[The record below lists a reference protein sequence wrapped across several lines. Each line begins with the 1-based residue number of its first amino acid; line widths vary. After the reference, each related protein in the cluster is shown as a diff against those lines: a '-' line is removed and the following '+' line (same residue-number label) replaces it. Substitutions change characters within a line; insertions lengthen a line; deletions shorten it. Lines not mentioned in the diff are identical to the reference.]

1 MGADTKLIAVYLW
14 VCDRLDRIVGGARL
28 RQRGFEPKLTDA
40 EALTMES
47 FGELLGLRSDAAIW
61 RYFKDHWS
69 LWFPGLGSSSNFAK
83 PCANLY
89 PVKQA
94 LLAES
99 FMPCDDVHRIDGFP
113 VPVCHIARAPR
124 SRAYRGEAADGYCA
138 SKDEDYYGFKG
149 HLLIDRS
156 GRIVHVPLTAA
167 NIDERQVLPNLFGRI
182 AGWLLGD
189 KGYLGQEWRAEA
201 AAHGLHLVTPLRSNM
216 NDPCE
221 PKLIA
226 WFMTVRRRVETA
238 IGQLVE
244 AFSFC
249 DVRTH
254 DLWHLTG
261 RLARKLLAYN
271 LSLAM
276 NYSA

>member
-1 MGADTKLIAVYLW
+1 MDADTKLITVYLW
-14 VCDRLDRIVGGARL
+14 VCDRLDQSVGGVRL
-28 RQRGFEPKLTDA
+28 RHRGFAPKLSDA
-40 EALTMES
+40 EALTMEI
-47 FGELLGLRSDAAIW
+47 FGELLGLRSDAAVW

-69 LWFPGLGSSSNFAK
+69 LWFPGLGSPANFAK
-83 PCANLY
+83 QCANLH

-94 LLAES
+94 LLTQS
-99 FMPCDDVHRIDGFP
+99 FMPGDDVYLIDGFP
-113 VPVCHIARAPR
+113 VPVCHFARAHR
-124 SRAYRGEAADGYCA
+124 SRAYRGEAAYGYCA
-138 SKDEDYYGFKG
+138 SKNEYYYGFKG
-149 HLLIDRS
+149 HLTIDRA
-156 GRIVHVPLTAA
+156 GRIVHFTLTAA

-189 KGYLGQEWRAEA
+189 KGYLGEEWRSEA
-201 AAHGLHLVTPLRSNM
+201 ALHGLQLVTPVRSNM
-216 NDPCE
+216 DDPCD
-221 PKLIA
+221 PKLMA
-226 WFMTVRRRVETA
+226 WFMTIRRRVETA

-276 NYSA
+276 NW